1 MAGAGA
7 ACVVP
12 AAGAADV
19 YPELM
24 RLEDPALLAGGQG
37 EAEHRV
43 CSLTEAE
50 AAERQINRMIALA
63 MQQASRVR
71 RTAAMPTP
79 RKIGDT
85 DARKWQCTV

>member
-12 AAGAADV
+12 AASAADV
-19 YPELM
+19 YPKLM
-24 RLEDPALLAGGQG
+24 LLEETALLAGGQG

-43 CSLTEAE
+43 FLLTEVG
-50 AAERQINRMIALA
+50 AAELAVNRMLALA
-63 MQQASRVR
+63 LQWASGVR
-71 RTAAMPTP
+71 CAAAVPTP

-85 DARKWQCTV
+85 DVRKRHGTV